1 MSPAAELPPLNEETA
16 QPGTPLRPYSVT
28 YDEAFVRMFLDKTG
42 ESLDAYRDETGV
54 RVPPGVFLGAYARLL
69 HETYH
74 YEAGVHV
81 SSDLA
86 ILRTPPLGTHATVT
100 GKVARLFEKNG
111 DRYVVVAL
119 EVTGDSGTVFARV
132 EHTSIYQFKSRAGA

>member
-1 MSPAAELPPLNEETA
+1 MTGVAELPPLSEETA
-16 QPGTPLRPYSVT
+16 RPGTPLRPYSVT
-28 YDEAFVRMFLDKTG
+28 YDEPFLATFLAKTG
-42 ESLDAYRDETGV
+42 ETLDDYRDESGA

-86 ILRTPPLGTHATVT
+86 IRKAPALGTHATVT
-100 GKVARLFEKNG
+100 GEVVRLFERSG
-111 DRYVVVAL
+111 DKYVVVGLAVTDDAG
-119 EVTGDSGTVFARV
+119 EVLATV
-132 EHTSIYQFKSRAGA
+132 EHTSIYQFKSRR